1 MKLQLTIDHGKRHEV
16 LALADM
22 MYGHVDIIEIGY
34 PQIMTFGLSVVEDI
48 KRAHPDLPVCV
59 DAKVYHGGSGVTRR
73 CFDAGADI
81 VTVLS
86 GAPNPVIAAMVGK
99 AHSVGGKICCD
110 MVAAPNAVGKR
121 CAEVDELG
129 VDYIMV
135 STAYIP
141 DYDYDIEAHA
151 EVPKWWRVRPLDL
164 AGVAKRNIRTAKLA
178 LHTGINE
185 SNIRDVVKMNPELVL
200 VGRGI
205 LSQPD
210 WQVAAD
216 RLKRYMP
223 FEG

>member
-1 MKLQLTIDHGKRHEV
+1 MRLQIAMDDGDTAHLLDVAEKIHDVIDIFEVGTPVIMLEGCHAVKAVKDAYPHMCV
-16 LALADM
+16 LADSK
-22 MYGHVDIIEIGY
+22 
-34 PQIMTFGLSVVEDI
+34 IMD
-48 KRAHPDLPVCV
+48 
-59 DAKVYHGGSGVTRR
+59 GGALECLYLCR
-73 CFDAGADI
+73 AGADI

-86 GAPNPVIAAMVGK
+86 GAPNPVITAMVGK

-135 STAYIP
+135 STGYIP

-151 EVPKWWRVRPLDL
+151 EVPKWWRVRPLDV

-185 SNIRDVVKMNPELVL
+185 SNIRDVVKLNPELVL